1 MGSYGK
7 KVINSLKIYSKQ
19 ISAKFYCNQNRDA
32 TGNNFNG
39 YIIHNKSILSIFCS
53 SISKKLVMKHF

>member
-7 KVINSLKIYSKQ
+7 VINLLKKYSQQ

-32 TGNNFNG
+32 KRKKING
-39 YIIHNKSILSIFCS
+39 YIIHNKSTLSIFCS
-53 SISKKLVMKHF
+53 SI

>member
-32 TGNNFNG
+32 IR
-39 YIIHNKSILSIFCS
+39 YNKN
-53 SISKKLVMKHF
+53 KT